1 MDNRVNHGSKSTV
14 LLTLLVPYLL
24 VSCNLGYMYD
34 CRFNL
39 EGTVFL
45 IFNTRTDP
53 KPANNMFIFSW
64 SKLGLQI
71 TNGFVYIVVNQ
82 LNFSFPLFCVHYHT
96 LPCKKDKGRL
106 KFNWK

>member
-14 LLTLLVPYLL
+14 LLTLLVSYLR
-24 VSCNLGYMYD
+24 VSCNQGYD

-71 TNGFVYIVVNQ
+71 TNGFVYVVVN
-82 LNFSFPLFCVHYHT
+82 F
-96 LPCKKDKGRL
+96 
-106 KFNWK
+106 